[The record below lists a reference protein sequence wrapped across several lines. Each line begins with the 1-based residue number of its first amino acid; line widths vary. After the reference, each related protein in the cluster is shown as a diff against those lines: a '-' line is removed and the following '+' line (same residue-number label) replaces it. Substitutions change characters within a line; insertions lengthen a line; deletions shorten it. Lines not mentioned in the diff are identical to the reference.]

1 MKAEDRKQGG
11 ILDEG
16 GVSPLQVKKGYQRE
30 AGVEDPAE
38 RGLAWPGEGTQLP
51 CQEGGGTWRGGDRLV
66 GAGAADEG
74 SALSLQRQGRRG
86 RLRRRDRVGVSRKRE
101 AQPAQAHG
109 AVGLETTKAKWQ
121 SPGTLNSRIHFWFCS
136 QQPPKGDATFQS
148 VRRGIGL
155 ELGPSHFT
163 DSCFTHSGACIGP
176 NRA

>member
-1 MKAEDRKQGG
+1 MKAEDRKRGG

-38 RGLAWPGEGTQLP
+38 RGLARPGEGTQLP

-74 SALSLQRQGRRG
+74 FALSLQRQGRRG

-136 QQPPKGDATFQS
+136 QQPHKGDATFQS

-163 DSCFTHSGACIGP
+163 DSCFTHSGACVGP

>member
-74 SALSLQRQGRRG
+74 FALSLQRQGRRG
-86 RLRRRDRVGVSRKRE
+86 RLRRRSPLPCGPASWLRTRLATSPE
-101 AQPAQAHG
+101 AR
-109 AVGLETTKAKWQ
+109 LEILMTQ
-121 SPGTLNSRIHFWFCS
+121 GHCVEYPEGS
-136 QQPPKGDATFQS
+136 
-148 VRRGIGL
+148 
-155 ELGPSHFT
+155 
-163 DSCFTHSGACIGP
+163 
-176 NRA
+176 